1 MALFAPIRPPRVT
14 RLQAALALVLAVAG
28 FFAVTQI
35 RNELLI
41 REQLRVPSQRLEEL
55 GFMLRE
61 MERSRGAMEAQIEQI
76 RGQLHAYEQGAA
88 QGRAQLEALGREL
101 EAFRAQAGH
110 VPLAGP
116 GVAVELNDSPFPL

>member
-1 MALFAPIRPPRVT
+1 MALIAPVRPLRVS
-14 RLQAALALVLAVAG
+14 RLQAALAVVLAVAG

-41 REQLRVPSQRLEEL
+41 RQQLRVPSQRLEEL

-61 MERSRGAMEAQIEQI
+61 MERNRGAMEVEIEQI

-88 QGRAQLEALGREL
+88 QGRAQLETLGRQL
-101 EAFRAQAGH
+101 EVFR
-110 VPLAGP
+110 
-116 GVAVELNDSPFPL
+116 